1 MAATIRLKRV
11 GRKKQAAFR
20 IVVAD
25 VTTAVEGPS
34 IEKLGVYQPR
44 TSPSVIEIDAARTL
58 HWLRSGA
65 KPTDTVRALLRKT
78 GIWEKYHAGVMP
90 EDLEEAVVLV
100 GPAPDRRQTS
110 RRPAPAPAPDATA
123 APASH
128 KKAEKAAAE
137 AEEAEEAEA
146 TAGVEEAEAPAEEAP
161 EAEES
166 GEEAAP
172 EPEAEEATEPEAE
185 EATEPEAEADSE
197 PEEEASSDEE
207 EKGD

>member
-25 VTTAVEGPS
+25 VTTAVGGPS

-58 HWLRSGA
+58 HWLRAGA
-65 KPTDTVRALLRKT
+65 QPTDTVRSLLRQT
-78 GIWEKYHAGVMP
+78 GIWEKFHAGTTP
-90 EDLEEAVVLV
+90 EELEEAMVLA

-110 RRPAPAPAPDATA
+110 RRPTPAPPPPATA

-128 KKAEKAAAE
+128 KKTEKAAKAEEVAPEEPEAE
-137 AEEAEEAEA
+137 AE
-146 TAGVEEAEAPAEEAP
+146 
-161 EAEES
+161 
-166 GEEAAP
+166 AP
-172 EPEAEEATEPEAE
+172 EPEAAATPELRGRRRSREARGGARGGRVRGG
-185 EATEPEAEADSE
+185 ARGGSVR
-197 PEEEASSDEE
+197 
-207 EKGD
+207 GRG